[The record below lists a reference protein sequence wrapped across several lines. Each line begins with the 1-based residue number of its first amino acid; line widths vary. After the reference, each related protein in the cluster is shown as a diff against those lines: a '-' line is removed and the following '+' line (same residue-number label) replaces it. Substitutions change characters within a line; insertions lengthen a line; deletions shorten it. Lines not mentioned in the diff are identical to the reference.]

1 MACRIAS
8 RCAYIVALVMLVGC
22 TCSNDLVTPRE
33 VDPTTRALLRIV
45 HASSSTGEVSCYQND
60 KYFAGQ
66 ITYSGVIRPAAPLP
80 NEVRNLRFVS
90 TTGQPLLSLNV
101 NLLADVRYT
110 FVLFDR
116 VDRLRGILLHDDPP
130 TPAAGTSIVRLV
142 HADIHHTV
150 ITMPTI
156 GDTVSVPFSL
166 DSGWRSIPSGT
177 DLVVRIDG
185 VQATIPASLLPAERA
200 TTVIVRDEDGP
211 GTRLLA
217 VSHP

>member
-1 MACRIAS
+1 
-8 RCAYIVALVMLVGC
+8 
-22 TCSNDLVTPRE
+22 

-66 ITYSGVIRPAAPLP
+66 ISYAGVIPPAAPLP
-80 NEVRNLRFVS
+80 SEIRNLRFVS

-110 FVLFDR
+110 FVLIDR
-116 VDRLRGILLHDDPP
+116 VDRLRGILLLDDPP

-142 HADIHHTV
+142 HADIHHSV

-166 DSGWRSIPSGT
+166 DSGWRSIPAGT

-185 VQATIPASLLPAERA
+185 VEATIPASLLPAERA

-211 GTRLLA
+211 GTRFLP